1 MSQSLLTGV
10 DNDGVFV
17 TIDLVTGV
25 SMDTGVGNCR
35 LLQTVCVS
43 KIGVGV
49 DEAPLVPVGLLLY
62 EETVGFS
69 TGPG

>member
-10 DNDGVFV
+10 DNDGVYV
-17 TIDLVTGV
+17 PVDLVIGV

-35 LLQTVCVS
+35 LLQVVCVS
-43 KIGVGV
+43 KIGAGV
-49 DEAPLVPVGLLLY
+49 DEAPLVPMGPWLD

-69 TGPG
+69 AGPG